1 MTVNTGQHDETEV
14 RQHEEREQEHE
25 YNQKDKHII
34 TSPQFSSSSVS
45 PLSNHLSISSSPPPD
60 SPLHST
66 FKWIETKSPNPP
78 SPLVHAN
85 RSFPPEPLTKVQDP
99 QTQEGFAAHQHK
111 LDEEEAA
118 SGSGTGGVGSFNRPK
133 LRPDLSGFKRTKKE
147 SEVKKVL
154 LGFRI
159 CILVC
164 CLISFSVMAAD
175 KYQGWALDSFY
186 RYKEFR
192 YCLSVNVLGFA
203 YSGLQVLDLVHFFTT
218 RTHLVH
224 HHLRYHF
231 DFLIDQILSYLL
243 ISASSSAATRVDD
256 WQSNWGK
263 DKFPDM
269 ARASVG
275 LSFAAFVAL
284 ACSSI
289 ISGYFLFTPESL

>member
-159 CILVC
+159 CIL
-164 CLISFSVMAAD
+164 
-175 KYQGWALDSFY
+175 
-186 RYKEFR
+186 
-192 YCLSVNVLGFA
+192 
-203 YSGLQVLDLVHFFTT
+203 
-218 RTHLVH
+218 
-224 HHLRYHF
+224 
-231 DFLIDQILSYLL
+231 ILSYLL

-269 ARASVG
+269 ARASGIVIRC
-275 LSFAAFVAL
+275 LCCTCMQLYNLWLLPFHS
-284 ACSSI
+284 
-289 ISGYFLFTPESL
+289 